1 MPPAIGCTNG
11 RMGNLRAVVTIAAI
25 AFTAACGDDGGSG
38 SIDAPKTVDAP
49 KIIDAPP
56 DAYVP
61 DAPSYDFSCYQN
73 AAPTTATATVTIS
86 GTAQEVSTSLAVQ
99 PSSGVSI
106 QACKGSPCTGQNDIG
121 TTGPTTTNGTY
132 TSAVATTGGLPLN
145 GFLVATKTAYRT
157 NRIYPASPLTKNEAG
172 VPVLMLSE
180 AQIPFLGM
188 LPGATTQMDNKSMF
202 AVLLTDCA
210 TPPTAIP
217 GATLVVQQNG
227 ATVGD
232 TPYDLGTLSA
242 MAEGLFLVT
251 NVPPGDTTVSA
262 TYNGMTF
269 RAHVVGAI
277 ADQITTTQVK
287 PGF

>member
-1 MPPAIGCTNG
+1 
-11 RMGNLRAVVTIAAI
+11 MGNLRAVATIASI
-25 AFTAACGDDGGSG
+25 AFIAACGDDGGSA
-38 SIDAPKTVDAP
+38 SIDAPKIVDAP
-49 KIIDAPP
+49 KVIDAPP

-61 DAPSYDFSCYQN
+61 DAPSYDFSCLNN

-86 GTAQEVSTSLAVQ
+86 GTAQEVSTSFALQ
-99 PSSGVSI
+99 PSAGVSI
-106 QACKGSPCTGQNDIG
+106 QACKGSPCTGQNNIG
-121 TTGPTTTNGTY
+121 TTGPTTTNGAY
-132 TSAVATTGGLPLN
+132 TSSVATTGGLPLD
-145 GFLVATKTAYRT
+145 GYLVATKAAYRT

-180 AQIPFLGM
+180 AQIPLLGM
-188 LPGATTQMDNKSMF
+188 LPGATTQMTGKSMF

-232 TPYDLGTLSA
+232 APYDLGTFSA

-251 NVPPGDTTVSA
+251 NVPAGDTTVSA